1 MADAPGP
8 ASGRVADSSVAT
20 RLAGPQT
27 EGVNENRFKVSMA
40 ALEQVHVPLADLVE
54 EHDVTP
60 PNPDIK
66 AEDERL
72 REATLRVGAPG
83 I

>member
-1 MADAPGP
+1 MAEA
-8 ASGRVADSSVAT
+8 
-20 RLAGPQT
+20 
-27 EGVNENRFKVSMA
+27 NRFKVTLA
-40 ALEQVHVPLADLVE
+40 DLDKVHVPVEDLVE

-72 REATLRVGAPG
+72 RESTLRVGAPG

>member
-1 MADAPGP
+1 MAA
-8 ASGRVADSSVAT
+8 AK
-20 RLAGPQT
+20 
-27 EGVNENRFKVSMA
+27 NRFKVS
-40 ALEQVHVPLADLVE
+40 LQELDSVHVPVQDLVE

-66 AEDERL
+66 GEDERL